1 MRSWRSWPS
10 TNVERSC
17 FAYRLTLSR
26 MEGAML
32 LPFADLPGALFLL
45 IKVPEVSPAPDLEA
59 SLIKKDDGIH
69 PSRTV

>member
-1 MRSWRSWPS
+1 
-10 TNVERSC
+10 
-17 FAYRLTLSR
+17 

-45 IKVPEVSPAPDLEA
+45 IKVPKVSPAPDLEA
-59 SLIKKDDGIH
+59 SLIKKDDRIH